1 MIFFIV
7 KIIHLFAG
15 ELFIRRLPFL
25 LENLQEMKNGEKA
38 EEFYYGIL
46 GEMILGEYTIID
58 RVNEANSEGSVISAV
73 TEKPEASMLTIEV
86 PDATKKLLDAHQKK
100 LNNLSL
106 LAILFVF
113 SIGFALS
120 CKKDASKQTLIY
132 QSDFS
137 KGYDGW
143 EGGFSD
149 WAPPAENGWDFI
161 FKRSGLPA
169 PLNEDLQSL
178 QIGGTNLSDDL
189 FMFLKRKI
197 TGLKPNTNYTIF
209 FELEI
214 ASNAATD
221 GVGVGGSPSALTIKA
236 GSSINEPFS
245 VFIPARNLYQMQ
257 NIDKGDQTVAGRDV
271 VILGNV
277 GVKAGQKEYA
287 LISRSNVTELHYRRT
302 NEKGELWV
310 LVGTDSGFESRSIL
324 YYKSIKITLK
334 EV

>member
-1 MIFFIV
+1 MIIFIV

-58 RVNEANSEGSVISAV
+58 RVNEANTEGSVISAV
-73 TEKPEASMLTIEV
+73 TEKPKASMLTIEV

-100 LNNLSL
+100 LINLSL

-149 WAPPAENGWDFI
+149 WAPPAEKW
-161 FKRSGLPA
+161 
-169 PLNEDLQSL
+169 
-178 QIGGTNLSDDL
+178 
-189 FMFLKRKI
+189 
-197 TGLKPNTNYTIF
+197 
-209 FELEI
+209 
-214 ASNAATD
+214 
-221 GVGVGGSPSALTIKA
+221 
-236 GSSINEPFS
+236 
-245 VFIPARNLYQMQ
+245 
-257 NIDKGDQTVAGRDV
+257 
-271 VILGNV
+271 LGF
-277 GVKAGQKEYA
+277 Y
-287 LISRSNVTELHYRRT
+287 
-302 NEKGELWV
+302 
-310 LVGTDSGFESRSIL
+310 F
-324 YYKSIKITLK
+324 
-334 EV
+334 

>member
-1 MIFFIV
+1 MD
-7 KIIHLFAG
+7 
-15 ELFIRRLPFL
+15 
-25 LENLQEMKNGEKA
+25 NGTTEEKS
-38 EEFYYGIL
+38 YYGIL
-46 GEMILGEYTIID
+46 GEMILGEDTITD
-58 RVNEANSEGSVISAV
+58 RKNETDTEGLNNSEIR
-73 TEKPEASMLTIEV
+73 EKQEAAMPTIERL
-86 PDATKKLLDAHQKK
+86 ALTKKFQDTHQEK

-106 LAILFVF
+106 FVIFFVF
-113 SIGFALS
+113 SIGFTLS
-120 CKKDASKQTLIY
+120 CKKSASKQALIY

-137 KGYDGW
+137 NGSDGW
-143 EGGFSD
+143 EGSFSD
-149 WAPPAENGWDFI
+149 WYPPAENGWDFI

-221 GVGVGGSPSALTIKA
+221 GIGVGGSPSALTIKA
-236 GSSINEPFS
+236 GSSINEPS
-245 VFIPARNLYQMQ
+245 SAFIPARNLYQMQ

-287 LISRSNVTELHYRRT
+287 LISRSNVAKLHYGRT
-302 NEKGELWV
+302 NQKGELWV